1 MLELPQHQPPVLFVL
16 AATTGSKH
24 EPSRPLSPLPSAKA
38 GPNSPTSSRDNFSR
52 SRKSENSTSYDARNP
67 ETTELFS
74 VAADRSRSVNS
85 TKSRQLFGVSH
96 GREGSIY
103 RSEQQKPLEG
113 STVPPQLAADSS
125 ASIRRPFDLLRRA
138 AALFGDSPWLLTG
151 DVDEING
158 YPVITYQQGYF
169 VARSVGAAFDQMVP
183 TSQLPQRDGSNEPL
197 KFFGTWAFNSV
208 ELLLADFGAGAYGL
222 TVVPMHP
229 EMNPRR
235 FLEVMIHT
243 QMTHLCTDWRHLEIV
258 LDLLEGGQLSNLSTV
273 ITLDAASYP
282 YEGHD
287 RR

>member
-1 MLELPQHQPPVLFVL
+1 MRMISHQQAVCLWANLGVELRGLPMALVHRLMPAAAATQRPAKRRSHVLLLCALLLWLSSMLELPQHQPPVLFVL

-125 ASIRRPFDLLRRA
+125 ASIRRP
-138 AALFGDSPWLLTG
+138 
-151 DVDEING
+151 
-158 YPVITYQQGYF
+158 
-169 VARSVGAAFDQMVP
+169 SV
-183 TSQLPQRDGSNEPL
+183 
-197 KFFGTWAFNSV
+197 
-208 ELLLADFGAGAYGL
+208 
-222 TVVPMHP
+222 
-229 EMNPRR
+229 
-235 FLEVMIHT
+235 
-243 QMTHLCTDWRHLEIV
+243 
-258 LDLLEGGQLSNLSTV
+258 
-273 ITLDAASYP
+273 
-282 YEGHD
+282 
-287 RR
+287 